1 VGKLIPALLGKVIL
15 YTLPKERT
23 LPIIVFPIN
32 GEYGLY
38 RFDYFTN
45 HLFYKGIMLLH
56 RPTRRTFHSRKEAK
70 DFLGG
75 TNKYNRAFKDGDI
88 YFMND

>member
-1 VGKLIPALLGKVIL
+1 
-15 YTLPKERT
+15 
-23 LPIIVFPIN
+23 
-32 GEYGLY
+32 
-38 RFDYFTN
+38 
-45 HLFYKGIMLLH
+45 MLLH
-56 RPTRRTFHSRKEAK
+56 KPTRRTFQTRKEAK